1 MSARTTFRF
10 WRALL
15 ATNLKAS
22 FALRGAFWIAAGAMV
37 LNNLLFFT
45 MWWIFFARFEEVG
58 GWRIGDM
65 MALYGVVA
73 AGFGCAVVF
82 AGGVREL
89 SRYISEG
96 DLDGFLCQPKP
107 PLLHALGSATFAAG
121 WGDLASGLLL
131 VTLSGLL
138 RLETVPLL
146 LVAVLIS
153 SVVFTASGVLLHSM
167 AFWVGRVESL
177 ARQLWEFLI
186 TFSLYPRPLFS
197 GALKL
202 MLFTVVP
209 AGFIGFLPVELLRA
223 FSWSGLAAALA
234 GAVLYSVLAAL
245 VFAAG
250 LRRYESGNRIGV
262 RV

>member
-1 MSARTTFRF
+1 MRTLRF
-10 WRALL
+10 AAQLF

-22 FALRGAFWIAAGAMV
+22 FALRAAFWLEAAAML
-37 LNNLLFFT
+37 LNNVFYFSI
-45 MWWIFFARFEEVG
+45 WWIFFHRFEEIG
-58 GWRIGDM
+58 GWHVSDVA
-65 MALYGVVA
+65 ALYGVVA
-73 AGFGCAVVF
+73 GGFGLAVLL
-82 AGGVREL
+82 AGGVRDL
-89 SRYISEG
+89 SRQIIEG
-96 DLDGFLCQPKP
+96 DLDSLLTQPKS
-107 PLLHALGSATFAAG
+107 PLLQAVGSRT
-121 WGDLASGLLL
+121 LASGWGELCTCVLFLWISGL
-131 VTLSGLL
+131 VTPA
-138 RLETVPLL
+138 TVPLAAL
-146 LVAVLIS
+146 AVVAS
-153 SVVFTASGVLLHSM
+153 GVVFTASGVLIHSL
-167 AFWVGRVESL
+167 AFWLGRIENL